1 MQTINFLRSLPATT
15 PGHVYKGEVAFV
27 GKASARL
34 TKLSKIT
41 AIAALILL
49 GVSFGP
55 SVWYTLSGSADRVS
69 EILGRPIAEKSIPT
83 APIKE
88 AYQPRFD
95 ASLPKEATVRIP
107 SIGVV
112 TTINEATY
120 ENFEEALKKGV
131 WRVSDFGTPFNRE
144 DPTIL
149 AAHRYGY
156 LAWSNLF
163 RSKSSFYNL
172 PKLKQGDIVEIIWR
186 QRKYTFAVYAESE
199 GEHITD
205 YSADLILYTC
215 KDLNSPIRQIKY
227 ARLLEI

>member
-1 MQTINFLRSLPATT
+1 M
-15 PGHVYKGEVAFV
+15 E
-27 GKASARL
+27 KASDRL
-34 TKLSKIT
+34 IKISKIT
-41 AIAALILL
+41 ALAALILL
-49 GVSFGP
+49 GVSLGP
-55 SVWYTLSGSADRVS
+55 SAWYTFSGSADIIS

-95 ASLPKEATVRIP
+95 ASLPKEATIRIP
-107 SIGVV
+107 SMGVE

-144 DPTIL
+144 NPTIL

-156 LAWSNLF
+156 LSWSNLF
-163 RSKSSFYNL
+163 RRKSSFYNL
-172 PKLKQGDIVEIIWR
+172 PKLEEGDIVEIIWR
-186 QRKYTFAVYAESE
+186 QRKYTFAVYGESE

-215 KDLNSPIRQIKY
+215 KDLSSPIRYMKY
-227 ARLLEI
+227 AKLLEI